1 MQEPLQELGKNL
13 QARKDE
19 SEPNQKELEGIGN
32 PIMRQSS
39 NPHVRAAQG
48 GKGGKKADKGK
59 AFEDH
64 NEEKLRGQS
73 EGAGKEAK
81 P

>member
-1 MQEPLQELGKNL
+1 MEGLGKNL
-13 QARKDE
+13 QAQKDE
-19 SEPNQKELEGIGN
+19 PEPNQKEFEGIGN

-39 NPHVRAAQG
+39 NPHVMAAQG
-48 GKGGKKADKGK
+48 GKGRKKAGKGK

-64 NEEKLRGQS
+64 DEEKLRGQS
-73 EGAGKEAK
+73 EGAGNEAK